1 MTNFTFNNFLL
12 VVIVGMGRSGPVRS
26 GPEKTGLLAKTG
38 PDRFIKPVHK
48 PVYQIRSTY

>member
-1 MTNFTFNNFLL
+1 
-12 VVIVGMGRSGPVRS
+12 MGRSGPVRS

-48 PVYQIRSTY
+48 PVYQIRSTYWEYKLIYCDKSLDL